1 MRTVLGDISPAE
13 VGFAH
18 CHEHTFILPGES
30 CRLNADLLLDDLE
43 KTTAELTEFRA
54 AGGRTI
60 VDAQPIGPERA
71 PGLQKLAS
79 RRSGVNIVATS
90 GFHRSCFYQPDHFRF
105 SEPVDALAE
114 RFVAEVTNGMAEYTG
129 AEVTA
134 NTDIR
139 AGLLKFAT
147 ECDAIDDQARRAA
160 EAVAIAHLRCGAPI
174 ITHSE
179 RGTCAMEQIAMMQGH
194 GVQPSAMLISHMDRN
209 PDIRLHRDI
218 AATGA
223 YLVYDGISRTKYFPD
238 STIVDLI
245 CGMVEAHFG
254 GRILLAM
261 DMGPRTM
268 WTSYGGGPG
277 MSYLARTFL
286 PKLRQAG
293 LSRQQI
299 DTLTTHNPAAALTF
313 RQG

>member
-1 MRTVLGDISPAE
+1 
-13 VGFAH
+13 
-18 CHEHTFILPGES
+18 
-30 CRLNADLLLDDLE
+30 
-43 KTTAELTEFRA
+43 
-54 AGGRTI
+54 
-60 VDAQPIGPERA
+60 
-71 PGLQKLAS
+71 
-79 RRSGVNIVATS
+79 S
-90 GFHRSCFYQPDHFRF
+90 GFHRSCFYQPDHFRY

-114 RFVAEVTNGMAEYTG
+114 RFVAEVTNGMAEYAG

-147 ECDAIDDQARRAA
+147 EYDAIDDQARRAA

-194 GVQPSAMLISHMDRN
+194 GVQPSAMLISHTDRN

-245 CGMVEAHFG
+245 CGMVEARFG

-268 WTSYGGGPG
+268 WKSYGGGPG

-293 LSRQQI
+293 LSRQQV
-299 DTLTTHNPAAALTF
+299 DTLTTHNPSAALTF
-313 RQG
+313 RQD